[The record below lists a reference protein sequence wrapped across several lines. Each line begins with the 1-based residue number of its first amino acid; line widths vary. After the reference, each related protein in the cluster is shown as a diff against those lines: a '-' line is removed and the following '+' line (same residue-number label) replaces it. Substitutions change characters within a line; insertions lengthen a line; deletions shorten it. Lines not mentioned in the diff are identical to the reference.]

1 MGNPNEIYTKL
12 SKLRPKALTKFEHH
26 HTTGKELFRRNCDA
40 LVHTLDQKEADYKKH
55 MDDTAKHA
63 EKCIERAVVSAL
75 RAKLARHEILASKSS
90 LVLNRTNKFYHS
102 VMGRIARD
110 VRLGVT
116 VTEEDLISMLPPEL
130 VGHLQESIAGLNTD
144 GLLDPVLEEV
154 ERRGD

>member
-1 MGNPNEIYTKL
+1 
-12 SKLRPKALTKFEHH
+12 
-26 HTTGKELFRRNCDA
+26 
-40 LVHTLDQKEADYKKH
+40 
-55 MDDTAKHA
+55 
-63 EKCIERAVVSAL
+63 
-75 RAKLARHEILASKSS
+75 
-90 LVLNRTNKFYHS
+90 
-102 VMGRIARD
+102 MGRIARD